1 MNLYQITQSTQQ
13 LLEMLSEGEIP
24 EDVYK
29 DTVDSLGAENAIDD
43 VVKAIRNKQAEVE
56 MFKAE
61 ADKLDEKAAAAQKS
75 VESLKKLIL
84 DYMRATDQKKTGTG
98 LFTVSRRS
106 SKSCELTDET
116 KIPEQYLIPQPAKI
130 DKKAILA
137 ELKEG
142 KEIAGAR
149 LKESESIMIK

>member
-43 VVKAIRNKQAEVE
+43 VVKAIRNKQAEAE
-56 MFKAE
+56 AFKAE
-61 ADKLDEKAAAAQKS
+61 ADRLTEKKQAAEKAVDS
-75 VESLKKLIL
+75 MKKLIL

-106 SKSCELTDET
+106 SKSCELTDEA

>member
-43 VVKAIRNKQAEVE
+43 VVKAIRNKQAE
-56 MFKAE
+56 AE
-61 ADKLDEKAAAAQKS
+61 AFKVEADRLNEKKQAAEKAVDS
-75 VESLKKLIL
+75 MKKLLL
-84 DYMRATDQKKTGTG
+84 DYLRATDQKKTGTG

-106 SKSCELTDET
+106 SKSCEFTDET

>member
-56 MFKAE
+56 AFKAE
-61 ADKLDEKAAAAQKS
+61 ADRLTEKKQAAEKAIDS
-75 VESLKKLIL
+75 MKKLIL

-130 DKKAILA
+130 NKKAILA

-149 LKESESIMIK
+149 LKENESIMIK

>member
-43 VVKAIRNKQAEVE
+43 VVKAIRNKQADVE

-61 ADKLDEKAAAAQKS
+61 ADKFDEKAAAAQKS
-75 VESLKKLIL
+75 VDSMKKLIL

-142 KEIAGAR
+142 KEITGAR

>member
-1 MNLYQITQSTQQ
+1 MNLYQITQTTQQ
-13 LLEMLSEGEIP
+13 LLELLSEGEIP

-29 DTVDSLGAENAIDD
+29 DTVDSLGAGNAIDD
-43 VVKAIRNKQAEVE
+43 VVKAIRNKQAEAE
-56 MFKAE
+56 AFKAE
-61 ADKLDEKAAAAQKS
+61 ADRLTEKKQAAEKAVDSMKN
-75 VESLKKLIL
+75 LIL
-84 DYMRATDQKKTGTG
+84 DYLRATDQKKTGTG
-98 LFTVSRRS
+98 LFMVSRRS

>member
-1 MNLYQITQSTQQ
+1 
-13 LLEMLSEGEIP
+13 MLSEGEIP

-29 DTVDSLGAENAIDD
+29 DTVESLEAENAIDD
-43 VVKAIRNKQAEVE
+43 VVKAIRNKQADVE

-61 ADKLDEKAAAAQKS
+61 ADKFDEKAATAQKS
-75 VESLKKLIL
+75 VESLKKLLL
-84 DYMRATDQKKTGTG
+84 DYMRATDQKKTETG

-130 DKKAILA
+130 NKKAILA

-149 LKESESIMIK
+149 LKENESIMIK

>member
-29 DTVDSLGAENAIDD
+29 DTVDALGAENAIDD
-43 VVKAIRNKQAEVE
+43 VVKAIRNKQAEAE
-56 MFKAE
+56 AFKAE
-61 ADKLDEKAAAAQKS
+61 ADRLIEKKQAAEKAIDS
-75 VESLKKLIL
+75 MKKLIL

-149 LKESESIMIK
+149 LKENESIMIK

>member
-29 DTVDSLGAENAIDD
+29 DTVESLGAENAIDD
-43 VVKAIRNKQAEVE
+43 VVKAIRNKQADVE

-61 ADKLDEKAAAAQKS
+61 ADKFDEKAAAAQKS
-75 VESLKKLIL
+75 VDSMKKLIL
-84 DYMRATDQKKTGTG
+84 DYMKATDQKKTGTG

-106 SKSCELTDET
+106 SKSCELIDEA

>member
-24 EDVYK
+24 EDAYK

-43 VVKAIRNKQAEVE
+43 VVKAIRNKQADVE

-61 ADKLDEKAAAAQKS
+61 ADKFDEKAATAQKS
-75 VESLKKLIL
+75 VESLKKLLL

-137 ELKEG
+137 KLKEG
-142 KEIAGAR
+142 TDIPGAR

>member
-43 VVKAIRNKQAEVE
+43 VVKAIRNKQAEAE
-56 MFKAE
+56 AFKAE
-61 ADKLDEKAAAAQKS
+61 ADRLTEKNQAAEKAVDS
-75 VESLKKLIL
+75 MKKLIL

>member
-43 VVKAIRNKQAEVE
+43 VVKAIRNKQAEAE
-56 MFKAE
+56 AFKAE
-61 ADKLDEKAAAAQKS
+61 ADRLTEKKQAAEKAVDS
-75 VESLKKLIL
+75 MKKLIL

-130 DKKAILA
+130 DKKTIFA

-142 KEIAGAR
+142 KKIAGAR

>member
-29 DTVDSLGAENAIDD
+29 DTVESLGAENAIDD
-43 VVKAIRNKQAEVE
+43 VVKAIRNKQADVE

-61 ADKLDEKAAAAQKS
+61 ADKFDEKAAAAQKS
-75 VESLKKLIL
+75 VDSMKKLIL

-106 SKSCELTDET
+106 SKSCELIDET
-116 KIPEQYLIPQPAKI
+116 KIPEQFFIPQPAKI

-142 KEIAGAR
+142 KEITGAR

>member
-43 VVKAIRNKQAEVE
+43 VVKAIRNKQAEAE
-56 MFKAE
+56 AFKAE
-61 ADKLDEKAAAAQKS
+61 ADRLIEKKQAAEKAVDS
-75 VESLKKLIL
+75 MKKLIL
-84 DYMRATDQKKTGTG
+84 DYLRATDQKKTGTG

-142 KEIAGAR
+142 KEITGAR
-149 LKESESIMIK
+149 LKENESIMIK

>member
-1 MNLYQITQSTQQ
+1 MNLYQITQTTQQ

-56 MFKAE
+56 AFKAE
-61 ADKLDEKAAAAQKS
+61 ADRLTEKKQAAEKA
-75 VESLKKLIL
+75 VDGMKKLIL

-137 ELKEG
+137 QLKEG
-142 KEIAGAR
+142 AEIPGAQ

>member
-29 DTVDSLGAENAIDD
+29 DTVDALGAENAIDD
-43 VVKAIRNKQAEVE
+43 VVKAIRNKQAEAE
-56 MFKAE
+56 AFKAE
-61 ADKLDEKAAAAQKS
+61 ADRLIEKKQAAEKAIDS
-75 VESLKKLIL
+75 MKKLIL

-130 DKKAILA
+130 NKKAILA